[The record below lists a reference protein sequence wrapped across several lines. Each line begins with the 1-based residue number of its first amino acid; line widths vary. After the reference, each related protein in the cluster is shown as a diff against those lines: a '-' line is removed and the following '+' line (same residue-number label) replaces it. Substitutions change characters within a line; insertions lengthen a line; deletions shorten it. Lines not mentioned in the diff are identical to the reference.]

1 MDISRSKNEITY
13 KPSLLQKIVR
23 FTIFGFSFY
32 IGNQIVRSGDGKI
45 PYFIMFV
52 LPAIT
57 LLPLIETFIYKIT
70 LSTTGIRVRALF
82 RNWAID
88 WNQITSW
95 KIISNTGQ
103 TIGSAGVGIHF
114 IFHVGNKSYSLM
126 ELHKYSALKHF
137 DEIKNWIKKHVKS
150 NAQIG

>member
-1 MDISRSKNEITY
+1 MDTSPTKEEITY
-13 KPSLLQKIVR
+13 KPSSLQKIVR
-23 FTIFGFSFY
+23 FTIFCFSFY
-32 IGNQIVRSGDGKI
+32 IGDHIVRSGEGKI
-45 PYFIMFV
+45 PCFIMFV

-57 LLPLIETFIYKIT
+57 LLPLIETLICKIT
-70 LSTTGIRVRALF
+70 LSTTGIKVRTFF

-103 TIGSAGVGIHF
+103 TVGSARVGTHF

-137 DEIKNWIKKHVKS
+137 DEIKDWIKIHVKS
-150 NAQIG
+150 KAQNG